1 MRILVVSDN
10 HGNKKVLEDVLKK
23 EVFDVSIHL
32 GDSELS
38 EEFMKNNFMYF
49 VQGNH
54 DSYLPIE
61 TTAEIDGI
69 KFAMAHGH
77 TVGISVMNVEKPA
90 LSFAKTTG
98 ADIVLHGHT
107 HIFGNKVVS
116 GKTII
121 CPGALSLSRGPEG
134 NGYAIIETEPGKI
147 KSVEFRSLY
156 D

>member
-10 HGNKKVLEDVLKK
+10 HGNKQVVEDILKK

-38 EEFMKNNFMYF
+38 EEFMKNNFMYY

-54 DSYLPIE
+54 DSYLPVEIV
-61 TTAEIDGI
+61 AEIDGI
-69 KFAMAHGH
+69 KFAIAHGH
-77 TVGISVMNVEKPA
+77 TIGVSVFHDGKNACEFCQRV
-90 LSFAKTTG
+90 G
-98 ADIVLHGHT
+98 ADVVLHGHT
-107 HIFGNKVVS
+107 HIFENRVANEKRF
-116 GKTII
+116 I